1 MPGKVADASVLGAVV
16 FGEPRAAEARSLLV
30 GADLYEPVL
39 LAYEL
44 ASIARKKI
52 GIYPE
57 QKDII
62 LLASEESL
70 NMEINWVELL
80 HPAVVD

>member
-16 FGEPRAAEARSLLV
+16 FGEPRAAEARSLLA

-57 QKDII
+57 
-62 LLASEESL
+62 
-70 NMEINWVELL
+70 
-80 HPAVVD
+80 

>member
-16 FGEPRAAEARSLLV
+16 FGEPRAAEARSLLA

-39 LAYEL
+39 LADEL
-44 ASIARKKI
+44 ASLACKII
-52 GIYPE
+52 GIYHE
-57 QKDII
+57 QKSNK